1 MKIYADE
8 NIESSVIE
16 GLRRR
21 KIQVF
26 SAVELGYRGKPDE
39 FHLGK
44 AAELDAVILT
54 HDVDFLMMAGAPGA
68 KHGGIIFAHS
78 KSVPIGEC
86 IRGVEL
92 IASVL
97 TGQDMRNH
105 IEFL

>member
-8 NIESSVIE
+8 NIETSIIE

-21 KIQVF
+21 KIQVL

-39 FHLGK
+39 YHLAK
-44 AAELDAVILT
+44 AAELEAVVLT
-54 HDVDFLMMAGAPGA
+54 HDVDFLAMASMPGT
-68 KHGGIIFAHS
+68 KHPGIIFAHS
-78 KSVPIGEC
+78 KDVTIGGC

-92 IASVL
+92 ITNVL
-97 TGQDMRNH
+97 SDQDMKNH